1 MPEENENESTTSGNT
16 RNLWTVSINND
27 WNDLA
32 NSPPPRPIE
41 TELNAETFIA
51 AAGEQFEENR
61 RNLNEALAR
70 TRNNQRR
77 GSMDKQVLDTIGIE
91 LESIAL
97 SRDAVQR
104 ILSKLPAGLGNNF
117 KVTRDGSSE
126 MNVYNLS
133 VGNRIVSVNS
143 HTKEAEGLLGGNY
156 HQSTVGY
163 ELISV
168 PMDID
173 TAEKTI
179 HLLLPSLECN
189 GDFISERCA
198 THIHVGA
205 MRNLRFLKNALK
217 LGLWFDEVF
226 YSLSSMGQGRFR
238 GYSNNAIYARPLVN
252 GPYFKC
258 DEIYLQILNWERALE
273 AEDLYEFF
281 AAYGTNVSNDMH
293 KYHPGRYF
301 SINLYSVPRIGTI
314 EFRHFN
320 QTFNPGLVSSVS
332 KLCQLF
338 TEISIKAGN
347 KELNN
352 LDVGDVFTLESP
364 SHYLNK
370 LYQLIDMGNR
380 LDCDYILG
388 KEDIPQLE
396 KVIYKYKG
404 IGIQNIPILTHCRDF
419 VVPSE
424 CIRDGELQRA
434 KIKPI
439 PAGQVDIHNI
449 KYQSIIK

>member
-1 MPEENENESTTSGNT
+1 MPEETNNMPEESPWITNNFTTSNTTNDEFIERVRQDARRIREEAVVRFRNNT
-16 RNLWTVSINND
+16 RRIDVS
-27 WNDLA
+27 
-32 NSPPPRPIE
+32 
-41 TELNAETFIA
+41 
-51 AAGEQFEENR
+51 G
-61 RNLNEALAR
+61 
-70 TRNNQRR
+70 
-77 GSMDKQVLDTIGIE
+77 QVLDTIGIE

-97 SRDAVQR
+97 SRDTATR
-104 ILSKLPAGLGNNF
+104 ILGRLPAGLGNNF

-126 MNVYNLS
+126 MNVYHVS
-133 VGNRIVSVNS
+133 AGNRTIMINS
-143 HTKEAEGLLGGNY
+143 HTKGAEELLDGRFPET
-156 HQSTVGY
+156 TVGY

-173 TAEKTI
+173 NAEKT
-179 HLLLPSLECN
+179 LYALLPSLECA

-198 THIHVGA
+198 THIHIGA
-205 MRNLRFLKNALK
+205 MKNIRFLKNALK

-226 YSLSSMGQGRFR
+226 YSLAAMGQDKFR
-238 GYSNNAIYARPLVN
+238 GYSNNAIYARPIVN
-252 GPYFKC
+252 GPYFRH
-258 DEIYLQILNWERALE
+258 DSSFYQVLNWKKALE

-281 AAYGTNVSNDMH
+281 AAYGTNVNGDMH

-320 QTFNPGLVSSVS
+320 QTFNPGLVSSVA

-338 TEISIKAGN
+338 TEISIKSGE
-347 KELNN
+347 KELRN

-364 SHYLNK
+364 SHYLEK
-370 LYQLIDMGNR
+370 LYKLIDIGNR
-380 LDCDYILG
+380 LDCDYNLG

-396 KVIYKYKG
+396 RIIYRYKG
-404 IGIQNIPILTHCRDF
+404 IGIKDVPVLTHCRDF

-424 CIRDGELQRA
+424 CISDGELQKA
-434 KIKPI
+434 KVKPI

>member
-1 MPEENENESTTSGNT
+1 MPEENNENEPLIIN
-16 RNLWTVSINND
+16 NLWETDNWSTISAPESVGIPP
-27 WNDLA
+27 DLVE
-32 NSPPPRPIE
+32 RI
-41 TELNAETFIA
+41 TEEGRRIRDEAILRLQN
-51 AAGEQFEENR
+51 NR
-61 RNLNEALAR
+61 RRVNVS
-70 TRNNQRR
+70 
-77 GSMDKQVLDTIGIE
+77 GQVLDTIGIE

-97 SRDAVQR
+97 SRETAGR
-104 ILSKLPAGLGNNF
+104 ILGKLPGGLGSNF

-126 MNVYNLS
+126 MNVYS
-133 VGNRIVSVNS
+133 VPINNRSIMINA
-143 HTKEAEGLLGGNY
+143 HTRGAEELLNEKY
-156 HQSTVGY
+156 NKTTVGY

-173 TAEKTI
+173 VAEKTL
-179 HLLLPSLECN
+179 HALLPSLECN

-198 THIHVGA
+198 THIHIGA
-205 MRNLRFLKNALK
+205 MKNIRFLKNALK

-226 YSLSSMGQGRFR
+226 YSLSPMGQDKFR
-238 GYSNNAIYARPLVN
+238 GYSNNAIYARPLLS
-252 GPYFKC
+252 GPYFKYER
-258 DEIYLQILNWERALE
+258 DYYQILNFKRALE
-273 AEDLYEFF
+273 SDDLYEFF
-281 AAYGTNVSNDMH
+281 ATYGTTNIDGELH

-320 QTFNPGLVSSVS
+320 QSFNPGLVSSIS

-338 TEISIKAGN
+338 TEIAIKSGDR
-347 KELNN
+347 ELKN

-370 LYQLIDMGNR
+370 LYKLIDMGNR
-380 LDCDYILG
+380 LDCDYNLG

-396 KVIYKYKG
+396 RIIYKYKG
-404 IGIQNIPILTHCRDF
+404 IGIQNIPVLTHCRDF
-419 VVPSE
+419 GVPTE
-424 CIRDGELQRA
+424 CINDGELQKA
-434 KIKPI
+434 KTKPI